1 MKRFNAMNRLEI
13 YIKIEYVLHF
23 VEKWV
28 KAKPDNKQLKQ
39 VRSTLLEAFTHLNN
53 QEKIILEKDAEI
65 AKLKREF
72 EQYKNRL
79 KEVL

>member
-1 MKRFNAMNRLEI
+1 MERLGI
-13 YIKIEYVLHF
+13 YIKIEYVLHY

-28 KAKPDNKQLKQ
+28 KAKPVNKELTQ

-53 QEKIILEKDAEI
+53 QERIILEKDEQI
-65 AKLKREF
+65 AKLTREF

>member
-1 MKRFNAMNRLEI
+1 MDRLEI
-13 YIKIEYVLHF
+13 YLKIEYVLHF

-28 KAKPDNKQLKQ
+28 KAKPDNKQLRQ
-39 VRSTLLEAFTHLNN
+39 VSSTLLEAFTNLNN
-53 QEKIILEKDAEI
+53 QEKIIIEQQEEI

-72 EQYKNRL
+72 NEYKNRL